1 MKKGF
6 AKFLLAV
13 FHSDTFFFAVFLNR
27 RLRTFFSGPVT
38 ERIKNYHENYQPL
51 LCEKQIILDWDVQ

>member
-38 ERIKNYHENYQPL
+38 ERIKNYHDYTV
-51 LCEKQIILDWDVQ
+51 KIINLYFVRNR